1 MSGSRN
7 YTGLTP
13 SAQRTVARCRRI
25 AAASAQVDPWSAY
38 LVLTLLQD
46 ESLASACLMR
56 LGITL
61 EWLMNGELGRE
72 VARSAALD
80 EQSDSDHYPGD
91 GCQPIPSTLES
102 LDDPLEFTR
111 VLDKAAEFARRGMSD
126 SGVSSANLLLAVV
139 ETNEMIRERFA
150 AAGVTLQKIRTE
162 LYPEQVSAQPPLSV
176 EDSLVFDGSQ
186 GEPKIAVRNEP
197 NDLRVWRVVD
207 ANLNRTREGLRV
219 LEDFARFVADDG
231 QTSLQLKSLR
241 HELVAAEKK
250 LLSQAGLFNGS
261 SAALSQRDTAGDV
274 GTSQTTSEERTRG
287 SLADVIVANCRRV
300 QESLRSL
307 EEFGKLLSPEFSASV
322 KQLRYRLYTV
332 EKSLNSAVGDS
343 SRSAFASNTDRDR
356 LNSAC
361 VDPADFSMIRRDR
374 ISRLRDATVYVLIT
388 ESMCR
393 LSWQQVVEN
402 SLDGGADVLQLRE
415 KTMADR
421 ELLRRALWIRDAC
434 RSAGALFIM
443 NDRPDLAVVMDADGV
458 HIGQD
463 ELTVS
468 EARMILRPDQLV
480 GVSTHNGDQASQAI
494 LDGADYIGV
503 GPVFPSRT
511 KSFDKFPGV
520 KFVTTVASLVSKPW
534 FPIGG
539 VSLDLL
545 SELMSAGASRVA
557 VTSAV
562 AGSDDPAE
570 IVRQFKSQLNQT
582 PARIKFETRDA
593 SR

>member
-61 EWLMNGELGRE
+61 EWLMNGELGQE

-80 EQSDSDHYPGD
+80 EQSNSDHYPGD

-111 VLDKAAEFARRGMSD
+111 VLDKATELARRGMSD

-186 GEPKIAVRNEP
+186 GEPKIRVRNEP

-241 HELVAAEKK
+241 HELVAAEKE
-250 LLSQAGLFNGS
+250 LNSQVGLFNGS

-274 GTSQTTSEERTRG
+274 GRSQTTSAERTRG

-322 KQLRYRLYTV
+322 KQLRYRMYTV
-332 EKSLNSAVGDS
+332 EKSLNSAVVDS
-343 SRSAFASNTDRDR
+343 SRSGFASNTDRDR

-393 LSWQQVVEN
+393 LPWQQVVEK
-402 SLDGGADVLQLRE
+402 SLAGGADVLQLRE
-415 KTMADR
+415 KSVADR

-434 RSAGALFIM
+434 RSAGALFII
-443 NDRPDLAVVMDADGV
+443 NDRPDLAVVTDADGV
-458 HIGQD
+458 HVGQD
-463 ELTVS
+463 ELTVR
-468 EARMILRPDQLV
+468 EARLILRPDQLV

-494 LDGADYIGV
+494 LDGASYIGV

-511 KSFDKFPGV
+511 KSFDEFPGL

-539 VSLDLL
+539 VSIDLL
-545 SELMSAGASRVA
+545 PELMSAGASRVA

-562 AGSDDPAE
+562 AGSDDPGE
-570 IVRQFKSQLNQT
+570 MVRQFKSQLNQT
-582 PARIKFETRDA
+582 AVGIKFERRDA